1 MPDFCSSTVVTE
13 RQNSS
18 RSSKRLTVTFNP
30 VIKVH
35 LIPDEDRRSEWTT
48 MAVDSALFERRIKL
62 FEEIFV
68 LCN

>member
-1 MPDFCSSTVVTE
+1 M
-13 RQNSS
+13 
-18 RSSKRLTVTFNP
+18 TFNP

-68 LCN
+68 LCNSYCVFICFNLCLEKIKVDL